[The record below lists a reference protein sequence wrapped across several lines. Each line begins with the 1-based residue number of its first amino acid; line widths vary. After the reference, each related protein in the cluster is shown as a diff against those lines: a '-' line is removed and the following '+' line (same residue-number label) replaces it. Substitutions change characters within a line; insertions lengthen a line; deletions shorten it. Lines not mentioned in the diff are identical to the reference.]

1 MARLNDEEEYH
12 KNSIIKDWDISLGLC
27 HTIKSLSKMTYKE
40 VYYKLLNDE
49 KYIRRLQD
57 LLHDIEPKDIVDF
70 YSNSR
75 DKLTLARKCLDS
87 LYSINLDK
95 PIAARTMDKFKK
107 LELFL
112 LDKGL
117 I

>member
-1 MARLNDEEEYH
+1 MARLNDEEEYY
-12 KNSIIKDWDISLGLC
+12 KNSIIKDWDINLGLC
-27 HTIKSLSKMTYKE
+27 HTIKSLSKRTYKE
-40 VYYKLLNDE
+40 IYHKLLNDE
-49 KYIRRLQD
+49 KYIRKLQD
-57 LLHDIEPKDIVDF
+57 LLYDIEPKDILDF

-75 DKLTLARKCLDS
+75 DKLTLAKKCLDS
-87 LYSINLDK
+87 LYAVNLDK
-95 PIAARTMDKFKK
+95 PIDSRTMNKLKK